1 MEMLSRI
8 PEERWKDSDPGLV
21 AFARS
26 GREVKAI
33 GFIKVANGR
42 GESRIGRHSKKL
54 YVPTS
59 HPSIGLTALGPPH
72 AAVTAV
78 PRILPFPEKFL
89 IAHDRQVRMYGF
101 HMRDIVAIVR

>member
-33 GFIKVANGR
+33 VS
-42 GESRIGRHSKKL
+42 SRWQM
-54 YVPTS
+54 
-59 HPSIGLTALGPPH
+59 
-72 AAVTAV
+72 AAAKA
-78 PRILPFPEKFL
+78 E
-89 IAHDRQVRMYGF
+89 
-101 HMRDIVAIVR
+101 